1 MKTLF
6 VSLFSL
12 LLIHQSFAQNKE
24 GTIHYKETIQLAID
38 LEQLENLP
46 EAIKAQLPTEKSS
59 ETVLRFHPKASLY
72 TNAPK
77 DKNEA
82 VEYKSGDGGIQMQIK
97 LENTDRTY
105 FYDVSKRKSTE
116 SQEFFG
122 KKFLIENTKPRK
134 WKIGNETKEILSYTC
149 KKATTTSDK
158 GELVE
163 VWFTSEIPVEVGPST
178 FHGLPGAIL
187 SVRKEKENY
196 ELVATKV
203 AFEKIDRTVIV
214 APTKG
219 KKVKA
224 AQFKEIVVAK
234 QKEMI
239 EEYGGDGNM
248 IIKTEMIER

>member
-12 LLIHQSFAQNKE
+12 LLIHQSFAQNTE
-24 GTIHYKETIQLAID
+24 GTIHYKETIK
-38 LEQLENLP
+38 LEINLDQMKDLP
-46 EAIKAQLPTEKSS
+46 EAIKAQIPTEKAS
-59 ETVLRFHPKASLY
+59 ETVLTFYPKASLY
-72 TNAPK
+72 TNVSK
-77 DKNEA
+77 KENEE
-82 VEYKSGDGGIQMQIK
+82 VDYKSSDGGIQMQIK
-97 LENTDRTY
+97 VENADRTY
-105 FYDVSKRKSTE
+105 FYDVSKRISTE

-122 KKFLIENTKPRK
+122 KKFLIENDEPRK
-134 WKIGNETKEILSYTC
+134 WKIGKETKYILSYTC
-149 KKATTTSDK
+149 KKATTTSDE

-163 VWFTSEIPVEVGPST
+163 VWFTSEIPVEVGPSS

-187 SVRKEKENY
+187 SVRKGKGNH

-203 AFEKIDRTVIV
+203 AFEKIDRTIIV
-214 APTKG
+214 APRKG

-224 AQFKEIVVAK
+224 AQFKKIVTAK